1 MDAGDFDETPAPSCR
16 PSLMGLRND
25 DDGGSSP
32 PARAGGVRHHLLK
45 TSTSGPTIVD
55 KEFPAPPILSPS
67 LVASDAVA
75 LAQSPA
81 DELENKFPFL
91 PLGQLSTVP
100 NSPYPRM
107 EQQDNAAPPSVA
119 LMERTSPFIP
129 PASGG
134 KHTRSLRHG
143 QDGSAHSMVPSR
155 DSSLRVLTPQDEA
168 HVTITDP
175 NRTIDNASVTLSCIG
190 LSPAASDNDCYSRT
204 SKVGPAFEEDYGQHS
219 IIFDR
224 YSGKNCRAFSKKVGP
239 FDAHFEHEADLKP
252 DQAHFLSGSS
262 TAVSWTDLRDGLHRD
277 SQVWNSEANSDVII
291 TTLSRAFQRYTP
303 KVGPFVD
310 GQVMSSAEQCK
321 APSPR
326 KPTGQQYLTKD
337 QIMDTRP
344 PVVIPHGPK
353 LSPPYARYISKV
365 GPYVESDMETDDMRE
380 HDSPSHSGSL
390 TPTHEFLPVPG
401 AKVRPFVDHGGISHL
416 RTAHHHL
423 PKVQAFSHSTPP
435 SALPR
440 DIALSQCQRCN
451 GPRGAETHA
460 AEQPVLAHDAA
471 SRRDGVAR
479 DDYFSPKLQGKHSL
493 SLDPE
498 YRVCSGAEH
507 TLNACS
513 DQWAAWRQEQ
523 IEGSQHSSRTSTLH
537 SFVQDSEAHGS
548 ASGQQVRV
556 EEAVPIMA
564 KQDGRRDK
572 SHVSGRLQ
580 TARGTS
586 DYIHAPVPVSKVR
599 PHFQEYSYN
608 ERASS
613 TNESHGAVSKVQAAA
628 LEATQSGGEDDGQD
642 CSKWQRQ
649 DRLEQPTEQESRA
662 SGRSHSLGS
671 ILDYKRTAQWLRGIL
686 KHREVRTVRFTEGPG
701 RYKQDQPQVDE
712 DRRNSESVV
721 PSRRYTVAG
730 PASSN
735 KPESDFDGHEFRQ
748 AVGQLE
754 HLLNE
759 AFAIASQAIDRP
771 RVPSETR
778 GKPPSLGP
786 DSRHGSV
793 AEAEHEDEG
802 SHDELTP
809 PGAPQG
815 SDDRHGAE
823 LWEVDSTRPPIY
835 RHAATYSGAARRPR
849 LCEIIKNYSNEGSEF
864 RRASSV
870 DEDEQ
875 TGSETQDGKI
885 KVVCYV
891 PRRKSSRG
899 TAKLDKTT
907 LETRDKDG
915 QGKASQAAARHGDEV
930 QGVKEVRME
939 LSPELRSHYEHSRAR
954 PMRSIEPHAM
964 ASDGD
969 EAIGEGD
976 LPDHDIAG
984 RPLHTNHGISL
995 RRRSHISLQGAG
1007 GFNLSKSRKR
1017 QPTARDWSPVRKR
1030 FVASVACISTALV
1043 GVILGIYAGIVPS
1056 VQYYL
1061 IDQSHFTVHGNTGCF
1076 LGLALPTLFLWPL
1089 PLLHGRKPYILSS
1102 LVLAMP
1108 LLFPQALAV
1117 YSQRLTKTVSWRGM
1131 LLASRTVMGMSLGF
1145 ASMNFHSTLMDLF
1158 GASLMSVNPHQEV
1171 VDHYDARRHG
1181 GGMGVWLGIWT
1192 WCWIGSLAVGF
1203 LVGATII
1210 DNCPPAWGFYVS
1222 IMLIAVVLFLNV
1234 VCPEV
1239 RRSAF
1244 RRSVAEVRTGSDVS
1258 RRLAR
1263 GEIMMHRVKTGPR
1276 WWGQEVYHGVALS
1289 LEMVSQPGFATLA
1302 LYSAWIY
1309 AQVVLIIVLLGSLT
1323 SRFYRLRSPQVGLLV
1338 GAMALGALLAI
1349 PFQKANVFSRSRQ
1362 KQMNTN
1368 LATLNRK
1375 VAWSSHLVRRTIFTL
1390 LLPLV
1395 GICYAAVSSG
1405 PPMHVSVPT
1414 IFSTAVG
1421 FLSCLAIAECNGLVM
1436 ETFDCSDLSPGMTG
1450 RQRSGDGKSPK
1461 RTNYSSFPRVSA
1473 GFAAIHGLAF
1483 VLAAGA
1489 TALGGLVTRTLGQ
1502 QVSTGVVAA
1511 ILFILTVMLLLIL
1524 ARFTEAQIVPRC
1536 KSEEMDRVVEARRR
1550 STVRRASMPNSHEA
1564 VMEEE
1569 RAWQPVMMGNPT
1581 GKKRRMNVL
1590 ELGKLSRWQEIRRRN
1605 KLIDSGIHANR
1616 AVFDRGM
1623 EALQDYVGNFEHT
1636 GAQNLTAK
1644 SKAGR
1649 KTPRRPRRVQSGAV
1663 RADECVE
1670 LEVLDLDEGGLRARR
1685 NMDTGCVMSQTMTE
1699 ESNDGAARFGRRGE
1713 H

>member
-81 DELENKFPFL
+81 DELENKLPFL
-91 PLGQLSTVP
+91 PLSQLSTVP

-107 EQQDNAAPPSVA
+107 EQTLNAASPSMA
-119 LMERTSPFIP
+119 LTERNSSFAPS
-129 PASGG
+129 ASGG
-134 KHTRSLRHG
+134 KYTHSLRQG
-143 QDGSAHSMVPSR
+143 QDGSTQSIFPSR
-155 DSSLRVLTPQDEA
+155 DSPLQVLTPQDEA
-168 HVTITDP
+168 NVASTSP
-175 NRTIDNASVTLSCIG
+175 NRTRDNASATWSCIG
-190 LSPAASDNDCYSRT
+190 LSPPASDSDCHSRM
-204 SKVGPAFEEDYGQHS
+204 SKVRPAFQEEYEHNRV
-219 IIFDR
+219 IFDK
-224 YSGKNCRAFSKKVGP
+224 YPGNTCRVFSKKVGP
-239 FDAHFEHEADLKP
+239 FDAHLEHGAHFKS

-262 TAVSWTDLRDGLHRD
+262 TAVSSTDLRDGSHRD
-277 SQVWNSEANSDVII
+277 SRVWNSQANSDVII
-291 TTLSRAFQRYTP
+291 TTLSKAFQRCTP
-303 KVGPFVD
+303 KVGPFAH
-310 GQVMSSAEQCK
+310 GQAISSAEQCN
-321 APSPR
+321 APLSSEPDGER
-326 KPTGQQYLTKD
+326 CLTES
-337 QIMDTRP
+337 QFTDTQP
-344 PVVIPHGPK
+344 PVVIPDGSQ
-353 LSPPYARYISKV
+353 LATPYTGYMSKV
-365 GPYVESDMETDDMRE
+365 RPYVASDMETEDMRAN
-380 HDSPSHSGSL
+380 DSPSDSGSL
-390 TPTHEFLPVPG
+390 TPTDEFFPVPG
-401 AKVRPFVDHGGISHL
+401 SKVRPFVDHGDVSRP

-423 PKVQAFSHSTPP
+423 PKAQAFSHSTPP
-435 SALPR
+435 SALPK
-440 DIALSQCQRCN
+440 DNAFTQCQRCN
-451 GPRGAETHA
+451 EPRGDETHTQ
-460 AEQPVLAHDAA
+460 QPVSPHDAA
-471 SRRDGVAR
+471 SRRDR
-479 DDYFSPKLQGKHSL
+479 DGRSDYSSGKLQGKHSL

-498 YRVCSGAEH
+498 YRVCSGDEH
-507 TLNACS
+507 TLSACS
-513 DQWAAWRQEQ
+513 DRWAVWRQKQ
-523 IEGSQHSSRTSTLH
+523 IEGIQHSSRAGTPRSL
-537 SFVQDSEAHGS
+537 VQDSEAHGS
-548 ASGQQVRV
+548 ASGQQARV
-556 EEAVPIMA
+556 EEAFPVMA
-564 KQDGRRDK
+564 RQDDRHGK
-572 SHVSGRLQ
+572 SRALGRLQ

-586 DYIHAPVPVSKVR
+586 NYIHAPVPVSKVR

-628 LEATQSGGEDDGQD
+628 MEPAQSGGEDDGSNG
-642 CSKWQRQ
+642 CKWQGQ
-649 DRLEQPTEQESRA
+649 DRFEQPSEQDSKA

-671 ILDYKRTAQWLRGIL
+671 LLDYKRTAQWLRRFL
-686 KHREVRTVRFTEGPG
+686 KHREEHTVRFTEGPG
-701 RYKQDQPQVDE
+701 RFKQDQPQLDQY
-712 DRRNSESVV
+712 RRNSESVL
-721 PSRRYTVAG
+721 PSCRYPVAS
-730 PASSN
+730 PAPL
-735 KPESDFDGHEFRQ
+735 KKLESHFDGHEFRQ

-754 HLLNE
+754 NLLNE
-759 AFAIASQAIDRP
+759 AFSIASQAIDSP
-771 RVPSETR
+771 RTPSQTR
-778 GKPPSLGP
+778 DKAPSLGP
-786 DSRHGSV
+786 GSRHQSFAK
-793 AEAEHEDEG
+793 AEDKDEG
-802 SHDELTP
+802 SCGKLTP
-809 PGAPQG
+809 PGAPQS
-815 SDDRHGAE
+815 SDDKHRAE
-823 LWEVDSTRPPIY
+823 LWEVESMRPPIH
-835 RHAATYSGAARRPR
+835 RHAATYSGGARKPR
-849 LCEIIKNYSNEGSEF
+849 LREILEKYSNEGIDF
-864 RRASSV
+864 MPASSV
-870 DEDEQ
+870 DEDGQ
-875 TGSETQDGKI
+875 LGSEREDS
-885 KVVCYV
+885 KVRVVFYV
-891 PRRKSSRG
+891 PSRKSSRS
-899 TAKLDKTT
+899 TANMDSTT
-907 LETRDKDG
+907 LVTRDKDG
-915 QGKASQAAARHGDEV
+915 QDKASQGAARHEDQAQES
-930 QGVKEVRME
+930 KEVRME
-939 LSPELRSHYEHSRAR
+939 LSPEIRSHYEHVVAR
-954 PMRSIEPHAM
+954 PMRNIEPHAM

-976 LPDHDIAG
+976 LPEHDIAG
-984 RPLHTNHGISL
+984 RPMHTNHGISL

-1056 VQYYL
+1056 LQYYL

-1117 YSQRLTKTVSWRGM
+1117 YSQRLTQTASWRGM

-1210 DNCPPAWGFYVS
+1210 DSCPPAWGFYVS

-1244 RRSVAEVRTGSDVS
+1244 RRSVAEVRTGSDIS

-1289 LEMVSQPGFATLA
+1289 LQMVGQPGFATLA

-1323 SRFYRLRSPQVGLLV
+1323 SRFYRLRSPHVGLLV
-1338 GAMALGALLAI
+1338 GAMALGAVLAI

-1362 KQMNTN
+1362 RQMNTN

-1390 LLPLV
+1390 LLPIV

-1450 RQRSGDGKSPK
+1450 RQRSGDVKKAK

-1473 GFAAIHGLAF
+1473 GFAVIHGLAF

-1511 ILFILTVMLLLIL
+1511 ILLILTVMLLLIL

-1569 RAWQPVMMGNPT
+1569 RAWQPIMMGNPT

-1605 KLIDSGIHANR
+1605 KVIDSGAHGN
-1616 AVFDRGM
+1616 RGM
-1623 EALQDYVGNFEHT
+1623 EALEDCMGNFEHT
-1636 GAQNLTAK
+1636 GAQKLATR
-1644 SKAGR
+1644 SKARR
-1649 KTPRRPRRVQSGAV
+1649 KTPRRPRRARAGTV
-1663 RADECVE
+1663 RADQSVE
-1670 LEVLDLDEGGLRARR
+1670 MEVLDLDDGGLRARR
-1685 NMDTGCVMSQTMTE
+1685 NVDDGCVMSQTMTE
-1699 ESNDGAARFGRRGE
+1699 ESDDGASGFGRRGE
-1713 H
+1713 Q